1 MRTLDGM
8 RILLTRSQRGCAQW
22 AAQVRVRGGIPVSF
36 PCIGRVAVAA
46 SSPTAT
52 QLRVSIDKADWLA
65 LTSPF
70 GTEIVA
76 RLLGGRLPD
85 RVAVAV
91 VGPATA
97 LIAQREFGRVDLR
110 AAGGTGAALAEELL
124 RRLPM
129 RAEAGLRV
137 VIAAAEGGRRDLERL
152 LEPRGVTVERFAVYR
167 TEPGRALESRERFAS
182 EIDVVLVASPSA
194 VIGLQARA
202 EIAPQIPI
210 VTIGPTTTAAVRA
223 AGMQVAAQAENRSLE
238 AMLEAI
244 P

>member
-22 AAQVRVRGGIPVSF
+22 AVRVRAHGGVPVSF

-46 SSPTAT
+46 SSPTAM

-70 GTEIVA
+70 GAETVA
-76 RLLGGRLPD
+76 RILGGRLPD
-85 RVAVAV
+85 GVAVAV

-97 LIAQREFGRVDLR
+97 SIAQREFGRVDLR

-129 RAEAGLRV
+129 RGESGPRV
-137 VIAAAEGGRRDLERL
+137 VIAAAERGRRDLERL

-167 TEPGRALESRERFAS
+167 TEPARALESRARLAS
-182 EIDVVLVASPSA
+182 GIDVVLVASPSA
-194 VIGLQARA
+194 VVGLRARA

-210 VTIGPTTTAAVRA
+210 VTIGPTTTAAVRS